1 MGMDDDVLFSNLA
14 KDAETNY
21 ASKHSTPGSNI
32 EWDEEAGTFKSTGR
46 GTSTTKKALVIDS
59 ISWDDSD
66 DENGASV
73 VRGAKGGRIQ
83 YKDDHISNQE
93 LMALKGHDH
102 NYVSENKGL
111 LMSDIRRN
119 EHVPLKKPSPPIKR
133 KRHLLNQREKGLKG
147 NVIESRSGT
156 ATTNGSIE
164 SNDMIH
170 PHMNQTNVWNW
181 DDEDEDV
188 DAVIGDATVDNS
200 DIGMDGNNGLGES
213 VGAVKGE
220 SGESGNL
227 VDSQN
232 KLLNQDEVYQN
243 SLRSGMDIVLSGS
256 SLAVYPVPIIND
268 GGLENGDDAATDF
281 FGNLIVVPK
290 KVVLKKD
297 DGKNG
302 NGDGSRSSGRGSLS
316 GNEKKR
322 QRRGKGG
329 KGGKGKGKSGR
340 RQPKRP
346 TEAKKISGKQSPI
359 QMR

>member
-66 DENGASV
+66 DENSASV
-73 VRGAKGGRIQ
+73 MRGAKGGVIQ

-93 LMALKGHDH
+93 LMSLKAHDH

-111 LMSDIRRN
+111 LMSDIRKN

-133 KRHLLNQREKGLKG
+133 NRHLLNQREKGLKG
-147 NVIESRSGT
+147 NVVESRSGT
-156 ATTNGSIE
+156 ANTNGSIE

-200 DIGMDGNNGLGES
+200 DIGIDGNRVGES
-213 VGAVKGE
+213 VGAVGAVKGK
-220 SGESGNL
+220 SGESGDL

-232 KLLNQDEVYQN
+232 K
-243 SLRSGMDIVLSGS
+243 
-256 SLAVYPVPIIND
+256 
-268 GGLENGDDAATDF
+268 
-281 FGNLIVVPK
+281 
-290 KVVLKKD
+290 
-297 DGKNG
+297 
-302 NGDGSRSSGRGSLS
+302 
-316 GNEKKR
+316 
-322 QRRGKGG
+322 
-329 KGGKGKGKSGR
+329 
-340 RQPKRP
+340 
-346 TEAKKISGKQSPI
+346 
-359 QMR
+359 